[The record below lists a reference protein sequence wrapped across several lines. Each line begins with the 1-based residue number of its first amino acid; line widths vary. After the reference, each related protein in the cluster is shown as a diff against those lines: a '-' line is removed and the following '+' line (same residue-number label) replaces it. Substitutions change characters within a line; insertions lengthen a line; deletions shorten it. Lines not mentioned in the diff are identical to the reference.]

1 MTLIAYKCLGA
12 PLLYCCSPVHRQL
25 TNVMQKPEVQLNQ
38 NPINYGAWD
47 TCSSAKAVPINT
59 VMRAKREF
67 VTPAWE
73 REALAKLKEEG
84 RDIAS
89 IDKDLKVREG
99 DDGKGN
105 LLSCSCTSSST
116 QQRDLSIKWS
126 QNLFHSLPIHVHV
139 YACYLSSLYH
149 LTNMIPRASR
159 ASGRA

>member
-1 MTLIAYKCLGA
+1 MFGRA
-12 PLLYCCSPVHRQL
+12 PPVLYCCSPVHRQL

-89 IDKDLKVREG
+89 IDKDLKVIYVSKYRVTHQVGE
-99 DDGKGN
+99 N
-105 LLSCSCTSSST
+105 LQLM
-116 QQRDLSIKWS
+116 LG
-126 QNLFHSLPIHVHV
+126 QNV
-139 YACYLSSLYH
+139 
-149 LTNMIPRASR
+149 TASR
-159 ASGRA
+159 GILAKMSARVPSKTVRGL

>member
-1 MTLIAYKCLGA
+1 MTLIACKCLGA

-105 LLSCSCTSSST
+105 LELTLMFLYKFKHTAKGSLNKMVTKPVSQLANTCTCLCLLS
-116 QQRDLSIKWS
+116 L
-126 QNLFHSLPIHVHV
+126 
-139 YACYLSSLYH
+139 
-149 LTNMIPRASR
+149 
-159 ASGRA
+159 

>member
-1 MTLIAYKCLGA
+1 MFGRA
-12 PLLYCCSPVHRQL
+12 PPVLYCCSPVHRQL

-89 IDKDLKVREG
+89 IDKDLKVRALTLMFLYKFKHTA
-99 DDGKGN
+99 KGSLN
-105 LLSCSCTSSST
+105 KMVTKPVSQLANTCTCLCLLS
-116 QQRDLSIKWS
+116 L
-126 QNLFHSLPIHVHV
+126 
-139 YACYLSSLYH
+139 
-149 LTNMIPRASR
+149 
-159 ASGRA
+159 

>member
-1 MTLIAYKCLGA
+1 MQA
-12 PLLYCCSPVHRQL
+12 PPD
-25 TNVMQKPEVQLNQ
+25 VQLNQ

-89 IDKDLKVREG
+89 IDKDLKVIDVSKYRVTHQVGE
-99 DDGKGN
+99 N
-105 LLSCSCTSSST
+105 LQLM
-116 QQRDLSIKWS
+116 LHFSIRT
-126 QNLFHSLPIHVHV
+126 F
-139 YACYLSSLYH
+139 Y
-149 LTNMIPRASR
+149 
-159 ASGRA
+159 